1 MSRALRTLLLICA
14 VLPAAADASP
24 PAVPT
29 PTRRPWVPKRPPIDF
44 SGVWEIDPAAS
55 QGAPAN
61 MNGAVLSVV
70 QSGNRIRLE
79 PVHGEHILLTADQ
92 IVADG
97 RTYEKNVSFK
107 MKGLVTAAW
116 SPKGDSLRI
125 EVSAGPT
132 EDPKRMVQRSV
143 WTLSRDKK
151 VWVRQSVTVRE
162 GKSSLTRL
170 VFRRRMGLTPTPR
183 VTPAPARRTPTARP

>member
-1 MSRALRTLLLICA
+1 MRRAFRTLLLLWA

-29 PTRRPWVPKRPPIDF
+29 PTRRPWAPKRPPIDF
-44 SGVWEIDPAAS
+44 SGVWEIDPSAS

-70 QSGNRIRLE
+70 QSGNRIMLE

-97 RTYEKNVSFK
+97 RTYEKNVSTK

-116 SPKGDSLRI
+116 SPRGESLRI
-125 EVSAGPT
+125 EISAGPP

-143 WTLSRDKK
+143 WTLSRDRK

-170 VFRRRMGLTPTPR
+170 VFRRRMGIPPTPR
-183 VTPAPARRTPTARP
+183 VTPAPGSPHKH